1 MLQAAGPLLVAL
13 LLGFV
18 IVDSRRTGESEPDR
32 AATTTVAAT
41 DSQTPSTAAA
51 SDLSL
56 VDFSALRPGDTVPE
70 WNTSQG
76 NFRIVSRDG
85 RPALELSH
93 EPMVEGRL
101 VWNRIFKSHGL
112 IRSRMQGERTRR
124 SAPRFALGVAGSTA
138 TYWFRA
144 IPSEKALQFV
154 AQEQTLQS
162 VPWTWDEE
170 KPIWLELRVLPAPE
184 TNGASGDAGSI
195 LEGRVW
201 SEGETRPES
210 PTLVHPIAHDLGFA
224 RALVAA
230 APYAL
235 KPVYLDHLEVESP

>member
-18 IVDSRRTGESEPDR
+18 IVDSRRNDESEPD
-32 AATTTVAAT
+32 
-41 DSQTPSTAAA
+41 PSTTGGRTSPPPVAPE
-51 SDLSL
+51 SDSSL

-70 WNTSQG
+70 WNTNQG
-76 NFRIVSRDG
+76 NFRIVSREG
-85 RPALELSH
+85 RSALELSH

-101 VWNRIFKSHGL
+101 VWNRIFRSHGL
-112 IRSRMQGERTRR
+112 IRSRMEGERTRR
-124 SAPRFALGVAGSTA
+124 SAPRFALGVAGSAA

-154 AQEQTLQS
+154 AQEETLQS
-162 VPWTWDEE
+162 IPWSWDEE
-170 KPIWLELRVLPAPE
+170 KPLWLELRVLPA
-184 TNGASGDAGSI
+184 ADADAGSI
-195 LEGRVW
+195 LEARAW
-201 SEGETRPES
+201 AEGSTRPETPS
-210 PTLVHPIAHDLGFA
+210 LVHPIPHDLGFA

-235 KPVYLDHLEVESP
+235 KPIYLDHLEVESP